1 MTYLLDE
8 RIKGFDLPRKTPGD
22 DLLDKFETF
31 KNPGNNLATDV
42 WGNSRGYKEIEYN
55 GLVTGKFCHIG
66 KDKFFD
72 RVLSNY
78 VQGHGYEE
86 ILTWLNWARQ
96 AGIVKFWRD
105 GRDDTDTRKNLKE
118 HYVRWKKVG
127 LTKGK
132 WARGRVKVDWEG
144 MGLNEKVAQLFGI
157 CGVILVTGGVAFVV
171 ERLRTVTYVQNV

>member
-1 MTYLLDE
+1 MICSTSSKPLKT
-8 RIKGFDLPRKTPGD
+8 RATISPRMSGGIVGGTKRSSIMAWSP
-22 DLLDKFETF
+22 
-31 KNPGNNLATDV
+31 
-42 WGNSRGYKEIEYN
+42 
-55 GLVTGKFCHIG
+55 
-66 KDKFFD
+66 
-72 RVLSNY
+72 
-78 VQGHGYEE
+78 GHGYEE

-105 GRDDTDTRKNLKE
+105 GRDYTDTRKNLKE
-118 HYVRWKKVG
+118 HYLRWKKVG